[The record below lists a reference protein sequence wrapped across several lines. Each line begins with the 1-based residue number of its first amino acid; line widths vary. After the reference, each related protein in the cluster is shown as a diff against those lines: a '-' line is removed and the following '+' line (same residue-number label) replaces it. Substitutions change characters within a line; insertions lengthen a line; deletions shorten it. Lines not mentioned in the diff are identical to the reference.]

1 MLDPHLEE
9 WALLGRHILVLLDGI
24 ELIRDYSYSDLSGA
38 YSYSTCHEMFV
49 SALHGE
55 FVQKYLKL
63 ILLQT
68 IKNVL
73 H

>member
-24 ELIRDYSYSDLSGA
+24 ELIRDY
-38 YSYSTCHEMFV
+38 
-49 SALHGE
+49 
-55 FVQKYLKL
+55 LKL